1 MSTTSLEAILSKYE
15 VIGFSKLFLQTV
27 NSVNSDFFTVPEV
40 VRRSPSLEG
49 FDEEE
54 AKDIRPQATKKVSD
68 SEDEKIPARARS
80 VRKSKE
86 RSPSVRSRRSRS
98 HYRRSESVEERARCV
113 I

>member
-1 MSTTSLEAILSKYE
+1 MRLYVFKNYFYKPLIQL
-15 VIGFSKLFLQTV
+15 IPI
-27 NSVNSDFFTVPEV
+27 FFTVPEV